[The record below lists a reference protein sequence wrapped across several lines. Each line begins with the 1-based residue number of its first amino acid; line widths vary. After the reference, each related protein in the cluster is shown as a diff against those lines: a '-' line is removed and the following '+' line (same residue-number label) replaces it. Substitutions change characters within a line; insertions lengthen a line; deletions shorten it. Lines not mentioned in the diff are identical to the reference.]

1 MENQVTLTIEEISK
15 VKEFQQK
22 NQELINILGQI
33 DLQKIN
39 LDLTRDK
46 IKQDINVSN
55 DEQNAFAME
64 IQSKYGEG
72 QIDIEKGVFIPFTMS
87 FNFKSFL
94 KHL

>member
-1 MENQVTLTIEEISK
+1 MENQVTLTVEEISK

-46 IKQDINVSN
+46 IQQDVVAANE
-55 DEQNAFAME
+55 EQNAFALE
-64 IQSKYGEG
+64 IQTKYGEG
-72 QIDIEKGVFIPFTMS
+72 QIDIEKGVFIPFNM
-87 FNFKSFL
+87 
-94 KHL
+94 

>member
-1 MENQVTLTIEEISK
+1 MENQVTLTLEEISK

-46 IKQDINVSN
+46 IKQDVVAANE
-55 DEQNAFAME
+55 EQNSFAIE

-72 QIDIEKGVFIPFTMS
+72 QIDIEKGVFIPFTM
-87 FNFKSFL
+87 
-94 KHL
+94 

>member
-72 QIDIEKGVFIPFTMS
+72 QIDIEKGVFIPFTM
-87 FNFKSFL
+87 
-94 KHL
+94 

>member
-55 DEQNAFAME
+55 DEQNAFAIE

-72 QIDIEKGVFIPFTMS
+72 QIDIEKGVFIPFTM
-87 FNFKSFL
+87 
-94 KHL
+94 

>member
-64 IQSKYGEG
+64 IQTKYGEG
-72 QIDIEKGVFIPFTMS
+72 QIDIEKGVFIPFTM
-87 FNFKSFL
+87 
-94 KHL
+94 

>member
-33 DLQKIN
+33 DIQKIN

-46 IKQDINVSN
+46 IKQDVASSN
-55 DEQNAFAME
+55 EEQNAFAVE

-72 QIDIEKGVFIPFTMS
+72 QIDIENGVFIPFTM
-87 FNFKSFL
+87 
-94 KHL
+94 

>member
-33 DLQKIN
+33 DIQKIN

-72 QIDIEKGVFIPFTMS
+72 QIDIEKGVFIPFTM
-87 FNFKSFL
+87 
-94 KHL
+94 

>member
-1 MENQVTLTIEEISK
+1 MENQVTLTLEEISK

-46 IKQDINVSN
+46 IKQDVVAANE
-55 DEQNAFAME
+55 EQNSFAME

-72 QIDIEKGVFIPFTMS
+72 QIDIENGVFIPYPM
-87 FNFKSFL
+87 
-94 KHL
+94 

>member
-33 DLQKIN
+33 DIQKIN

-46 IKQDINVSN
+46 IKQDVASSN
-55 DEQNAFAME
+55 EEQNAFAVE
-64 IQSKYGEG
+64 IQSKYSED
-72 QIDIEKGVFIPFTMS
+72 QINI
-87 FNFKSFL
+87 
-94 KHL
+94 

>member
-1 MENQVTLTIEEISK
+1 MENQVTLTLEEISK

-46 IKQDINVSN
+46 IKQDVVAANE
-55 DEQNAFAME
+55 EQNSFAME

-72 QIDIEKGVFIPFTMS
+72 QIDIEKGVFIPFTM
-87 FNFKSFL
+87 
-94 KHL
+94 